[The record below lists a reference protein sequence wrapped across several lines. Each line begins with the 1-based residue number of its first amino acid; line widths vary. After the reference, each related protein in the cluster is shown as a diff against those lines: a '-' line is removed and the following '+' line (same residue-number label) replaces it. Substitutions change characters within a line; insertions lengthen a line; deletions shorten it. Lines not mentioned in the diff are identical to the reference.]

1 MNWPTRSEW
10 LYSLKCFAASMLALY
25 VALKAGLPRPFWAMM
40 TAYIVA
46 NPLAGAVRSKAVY
59 RLGGT
64 FLGAAA
70 SVLLVPRLAHAP
82 ALLTLALG
90 LWVGLC
96 LHISLLDRTPRSY
109 VFMLAGYTAALIGFP
124 SVDRP
129 DQLFDNALA
138 RVEEI
143 GVGIVCA
150 TVVHSLVLPTALTA
164 PLLGLLDRS
173 LGHARTWMGDLLARA
188 PQADA
193 PGRQAGTATLAA
205 DRQRLAAD
213 ITQLRIL
220 STHVPFDTGHLR
232 WTEGALREMQDRLAA
247 LTPALS
253 AAEDRLQ
260 ALEEAEGG
268 LAADVAELLQAV
280 SDWLALP
287 AEAQAATWPALQARL
302 DALGAQDDQPVQ
314 PVQPGRGDW
323 SRALRIS
330 LAVRLGELL
339 QGWQACAALRT
350 EIDAG
355 LQGTATATPPRPT
368 LGARVLHRDHGMAAL
383 SALAA
388 VLAIG
393 ICSFVWVQTA
403 WLSGSV
409 AAMMSAIFC
418 CFFASMDDPVPAI
431 TGFLKATAWSLPI
444 GALYVLVLLPL
455 VHDFGMLVL
464 VCAPVFLVLGCLA
477 ARPASAGTGMA
488 MTMGVAGSLALGDT
502 ATLDLPYFLNSN
514 LSLLAGIVVA
524 ALVTRLVRTVGSD
537 VVARRL
543 RRAAWRE
550 LAEQAGATRAV
561 PDDGRAVR
569 SLDRI
574 GLLAPRIAQTD
585 PATRDDTAR
594 AALRELRVG
603 ADIAVLQQQQR
614 EAAAGAA
621 LPALLQGI
629 AQGFR
634 QWSLSGPRPWP
645 EALRQAL
652 DGALAAALQTAA
664 TATGHR
670 AQVTALVGLRRNLF
684 PQAPAEL
691 GGPRL
696 TQEHSA

>member
-25 VALKAGLPRPFWAMM
+25 VSLKAGLPRPFWAMM

-64 FLGAAA
+64 FLGAVAA
-70 SVLLVPRLAHAP
+70 VLLVPRLAHAP

-96 LHISLLDRTPRSY
+96 LYISLLDRTPRSY

-143 GVGIVCA
+143 GVGICCA
-150 TVVHSLVLPTALTA
+150 TVIHSLVWPTALTA

-173 LGHARTWMGDLLARA
+173 LGHARTWMSDLLARA

-193 PGRQAGTATLAA
+193 QGRQAGTATLAA

-220 STHVPFDTGHLR
+220 SIHVPFDTGHLR

-247 LTPALS
+247 LTPGLS

-268 LAADVAELLQAV
+268 LAEDVVDLLQAV
-280 SDWLALP
+280 AAWLAQDP
-287 AEAQAATWPALQARL
+287 AAQQAAWPALQARL
-302 DALGAQDDQPVQ
+302 DALGAPADGKAGAG
-314 PVQPGRGDW
+314 PGAW

-339 QGWQACAALRT
+339 QGWQDCRALRS
-350 EIDAG
+350 EIDTG
-355 LQGTATATPPRPT
+355 LKGTATATPPGRT
-368 LGARVLHRDHGMAAL
+368 LGARVLHRDHGMALL

-388 VLAIG
+388 VVAIG
-393 ICSFVWVQTA
+393 LCSFVWVQTA

-431 TGFLKATAWSLPI
+431 TGFLKATAWSMPI

-464 VCAPVFLVLGCLA
+464 VCAPVFIVLGCLA

-574 GLLAPRIAQTD
+574 GLLAPRIAQTA

-603 ADIAVLQQQQR
+603 ADIAVLQQQR

-664 TATGHR
+664 PATGHR

>member
-46 NPLAGAVRSKAVY
+46 NPLAGAVRSKALY

-64 FLGAAA
+64 FLGAVAA
-70 SVLLVPRLAHAP
+70 VLLVPRLAHAP

-150 TVVHSLVLPTALTA
+150 TVVHSLVWPTSLTA

-193 PGRQAGTATLAA
+193 QGRQAGTAALAA

-253 AAEDRLQ
+253 AVEDRLQ

-268 LAADVAELLQAV
+268 LADDVVALLQAV
-280 SDWLALP
+280 AAWLAREP
-287 AEAQAATWPALQARL
+287 ATQQAAWPALQARL
-302 DALGAQDDQPVQ
+302 EALGERGDADA
-314 PVQPGRGDW
+314 GTGDW

-330 LAVRLGELL
+330 LALRLEELL
-339 QGWQACAALRT
+339 QGWRACGALRT

-355 LQGTATATPPRPT
+355 LQGTASATPPRPT

-431 TGFLKATAWSLPI
+431 TGFLKATVWSLPI

-477 ARPASAGTGMA
+477 ARPASAGSGMA

-514 LSLLAGIVVA
+514 LSLLLGIVVA

-550 LAEQAGATRAV
+550 LAEQAGAVRALT
-561 PDDGRAVR
+561 DDGRAVR

-585 PATRDDTAR
+585 PTLRDDTAR

-603 ADIAVLQQQQR
+603 ADIAVLQQQR
-614 EAAAGAA
+614 DAATGAA

-634 QWSLSGPRPWP
+634 QWSQSGPRPWP

-652 DGALAAALQTAA
+652 DGALAAALRPAEPVA
-664 TATGHR
+664 GHR

-684 PQAPAEL
+684 PQAPARL
-691 GGPRL
+691 GAPGLL
-696 TQEHSA
+696 TAEHSA

>member
-64 FLGAAA
+64 FLGAVA

-96 LHISLLDRTPRSY
+96 LYISLQDRTPRSY

-150 TVVHSLVLPTALTA
+150 TVVHSLVWPTSLTA

-173 LGHARTWMGDLLARA
+173 LGHARTWMSDLLARA
-188 PQADA
+188 PQAEA
-193 PGRQAGTATLAA
+193 QGRQAGTATLAA

-268 LAADVAELLQAV
+268 LAADVAALLQSVA
-280 SDWLALP
+280 DWLALP
-287 AEAQAATWPALQARL
+287 APAQAAAWPALRDRL
-302 DALGAQDDQPVQ
+302 DALGGE
-314 PVQPGRGDW
+314 PGRTDW
-323 SRALRIS
+323 ARALRIS

-339 QGWQACAALRT
+339 QGWQACHALRA

-355 LQGTATATPPRPT
+355 LQGTASATPPRAT
-368 LGARVLHRDHGMAAL
+368 LGARVLHRDHGLAGL

-477 ARPASAGTGMA
+477 ARPATAGTGMA

-514 LSLLAGIVVA
+514 LSLMAGIVVA

-550 LAEQAGATRAV
+550 LAEQAGAARAV

-585 PATRDDTAR
+585 PAVRDDTAR

-603 ADIAVLQQQQR
+603 ADIAVLQQQR
-614 EAAAGAA
+614 EAATGAA

-652 DGALAAALQTAA
+652 DGALTTALRTAA
-664 TATGHR
+664 PAPGQR

-684 PQAPAEL
+684 PQAPV
-691 GGPRL
+691 RL
-696 TQEHSA
+696 EAPSPVPEERSA

>member
-253 AAEDRLQ
+253 AVEDRLQ

-280 SDWLALP
+280 SDWLARP

-302 DALGAQDDQPVQ
+302 DAQGVQ
-314 PVQPGRGDW
+314 PAQPGRGDW

-339 QGWQACAALRT
+339 QGWRACAALRT

-355 LQGTATATPPRPT
+355 LQGTASAAPPRPT

-431 TGFLKATAWSLPI
+431 TSFLRATAWSMPI

-464 VCAPVFLVLGCLA
+464 VCAPVFIVLGCVA
-477 ARPASAGTGMA
+477 ARPATAGAGMA

-502 ATLDLPYFLNSN
+502 ATLDLPYFINSN
-514 LSLLAGIVVA
+514 LSLLLGIVVA
-524 ALVTRLVRTVGSD
+524 ALTNRLMRTVGSD

-550 LAEQAGATRAV
+550 LAEQAGAARAL

-585 PATRDDTAR
+585 PTVRDDTAR

-603 ADIAVLQQQQR
+603 ADIAVLQAQR
-614 EAAAGAA
+614 GHSGSVAVP
-621 LPALLQGI
+621 LLLQGI

-634 QWSLSGPRPWP
+634 QWSLSGPKPWP
-645 EALRQAL
+645 ESLRQAL
-652 DGALAAALQTAA
+652 DAALAAALQGDVPA
-664 TATGHR
+664 TAQR

-684 PQAPAEL
+684 PLAPAQL
-691 GGPRL
+691 VGPTPLSEER
-696 TQEHSA
+696 SA